1 MTVSLILAFAF
12 LAINPLSAKS
22 QAVAAQPALVE
33 TASSAPAP
41 NIVPTP
47 GPAPLAAP
55 ARKASQIAG
64 NLPVPVFT
72 NTFQSLDWAALSG
85 PQQIALKP
93 LAAQWKTFSDVQK
106 RKWISISTNYAQMN
120 ADEQGKL
127 HARMAQWAALSPRQR
142 EQARLNFAEIQKIT
156 PQQKN
161 EKWQA
166 YQALSPEAKQKLAES
181 AQPKPPRT
189 ALAAKPAPPGKL
201 LQVPVAKDAK
211 VIGLPASSANV
222 NNKTWLAKSKS
233 AQTPASAAAHVKS
246 N

>member
-1 MTVSLILAFAF
+1 MTAGLILACAV
-12 LAINPLSAKS
+12 LAINPLLARAQTAS
-22 QAVAAQPALVE
+22 AQPVPVDTVNSTPALLKV
-33 TASSAPAP
+33 PA
-41 NIVPTP
+41 P

-55 ARKASQIAG
+55 VRKASQVAR
-64 NLPVPVFT
+64 NLPAPVFT
-72 NTFQSLDWAALSG
+72 NTFQSLDWVALSG
-85 PQQIALKP
+85 PQQVALKP

-106 RKWISISTNYAQMN
+106 RKWISISTNFNQMN

-189 ALAAKPAPPGKL
+189 ALAAKPTPPGKL

-222 NNKTWLAKSKS
+222 NNKTWRAKPTS
-233 AQTPASAAAHVKS
+233 AKTPASAAAHAKS
-246 N
+246 D